1 LPPLILSHATAV
13 GFLES
18 LEQCLDFGDLN
29 YILWTRGENFYSLW
43 DKPFLN
49 YLTHKD
55 LNFESRLTQS
65 SLYVKSQSSQSL
77 AHLESQ
83 ILLGLQQRR
92 TVCEAVLS
100 LLFNLLQNDAAR
112 THKMTTLLPPG
123 PRKAKAMP
131 NFSITWALTHSMCS
145 LAEKACISGAKQNPR
160 CPQSTLN
167 PRKSPQIPIIV
178 LSPYVKPIP
187 LAKIALV

>member
-1 LPPLILSHATAV
+1 MSR
-13 GFLES
+13 
-18 LEQCLDFGDLN
+18 
-29 YILWTRGENFYSLW
+29 LWRSKLYPVEERRNFYSLW

-55 LNFESRLTQS
+55 LNFESGLTQS

-83 ILLGLQQRR
+83 MLLGLQQRR
-92 TVCEAVLS
+92 TVCEAVWS
-100 LLFNLLQNDAAR
+100 LLFNLLQKDAAR

-145 LAEKACISGAKQNPR
+145 LAEKTCISAAKQYPDALSLPWTQER
-160 CPQSTLN
+160 AHRS
-167 PRKSPQIPIIV
+167 KSLCCHPM
-178 LSPYVKPIP
+178 
-187 LAKIALV
+187 